1 MNWQRTG
8 GNWKQIKGKV
18 REKWGRL
25 TDNQIHIIAGQRDQL
40 VGKIQETFGIATD
53 AAERR
58 VRAWEE
64 SHRHACH
71 TNARTARER
80 SEETGD

>member
-40 VGKIQETFGIATD
+40 VGKIQETFGIAAD
-53 AAERR
+53 AAEHR

-64 SHRHACH
+64 SHRRAWD
-71 TNARTARER
+71 TNRRGARER
-80 SEETGD
+80 SEETGG

>member
-1 MNWQRTG
+1 MNWQRTE

-53 AAERR
+53 AAEHR

-64 SHRHACH
+64 CHRRACH
-71 TNARTARER
+71 TSRRDARER

>member
-1 MNWQRTG
+1 MNWRRTE
-8 GNWKQIKGKV
+8 GNWKQIKGRV

-25 TDNQIHIIAGQRDQL
+25 TDNQIAIIRGQRDQL

-58 VRAWEE
+58 VSAWEE
-64 SHRHACH
+64 SHRRARHA
-71 TNARTARER
+71 NARNARER
-80 SEETGD
+80 PGETRD